1 MTRRSFK
8 KTPAAAAIFLIA
20 AAVSFTF
27 SNVSSHRKGEVPVVA
42 LINHSA
48 TEDSLFLSQFC
59 GGIVVSQ
66 THVVTATHCLKNRR
80 PETVDVLAGITDL
93 CKSDSSAGVRTKV
106 KRITRVADAPW
117 ISSLELAQPLTI
129 KFQSVSSTQQPVSTA
144 AFATAW
150 GWGRSD
156 VAGVPNCTLRKV
168 HLKAVAVNR
177 CSFEIQ
183 KIAQLPPKSVL
194 CTVPADG
201 INSCDGDSGGPVLI
215 YRAGRIAD
223 VFMTMSGEGCGPT
236 DAGLN
241 VPILPL
247 MAPSS

>member
-1 MTRRSFK
+1 MRRSFK
-8 KTPAAAAIFLIA
+8 NAPAAAAIVLIA
-20 AAVSFTF
+20 AVVSFALSTIR
-27 SNVSSHRKGEVPVVA
+27 SHPEGEVPVVA

-48 TEDSLFLSQFC
+48 TDDSLFLGQFC

-66 THVVTATHCLKNRR
+66 KQVVTATHCLKDRK
-80 PETVDVLAGITDL
+80 PETVDVLAGIANL
-93 CKSDSSAGVRTKV
+93 CESDPSAGVRTTV
-106 KRITRVADAPW
+106 KRITRVAKAPW

-129 KFQSVSSTQQPVSTA
+129 EFQPVSSTQQPVRTTA
-144 AFATAW
+144 VATAW

-156 VAGVPNCTLRKV
+156 VAGVPACTLREV
-168 HLKAVAVNR
+168 PLKAVAVDR

-183 KIAQLPPKSVL
+183 KIAGLPPKSVL

-201 INSCDGDSGGPVLI
+201 VNSCVGDSGGPVLI

-241 VPILPL
+241 VPIMPL
-247 MAPSS
+247 ATPAR